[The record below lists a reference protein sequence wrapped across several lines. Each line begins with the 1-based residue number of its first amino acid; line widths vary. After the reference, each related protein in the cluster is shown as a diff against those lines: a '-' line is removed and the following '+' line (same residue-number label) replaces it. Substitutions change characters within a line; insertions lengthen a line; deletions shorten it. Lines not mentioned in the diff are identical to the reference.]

1 MRIRRW
7 PVVVTAVVVVVVMA
21 SRATP
26 RPAAQASSAPTKKD
40 VSLEARADML
50 ARAAVWHQPAVEIA
64 KANLGPAPDLP
75 DSIACKFILDAPS
88 GTSTKFDCTL
98 DSGERIR
105 VKYGRTPE
113 IPSEV
118 AASRLLHALGFGSDT
133 VTLYKRVRCYGCP
146 KEPFI
151 TMKAVDFAKAG
162 GLYSKLVNYDT
173 FEDFEWAIVERKH
186 PARAVETGQLEGWSF
201 HELDQIDEAK
211 GGAPRAHVDALRLLA
226 VFLAHWDNKSENQR
240 LVCLSQQDWPEG
252 GRCEKPFA
260 MLQDVGGAFG
270 PRKVDLSGWEVA
282 PIWGNRETCVAT
294 MESLPYEGAT
304 FKPVH
309 VTEAGRRHLASLL
322 GQLTD
327 AQIEALFTGARFDKK
342 KSFLTARARPVS
354 EWVRVFKSRVR
365 QISDGAPC
373 PK

>member
-1 MRIRRW
+1 MRISRW
-7 PVVVTAVVVVVVMA
+7 LVIVTAVVVVVVMA
-21 SRATP
+21 SRAAE
-26 RPAAQASSAPTKKD
+26 RPAAQTSSAPTKKD
-40 VSLEARADML
+40 VGQEERADAL
-50 ARAAVWHQPAVEIA
+50 GRAAVWQKPTVEIA
-64 KANLGPAPDLP
+64 KASLGPALDQP
-75 DSIACKFILDAPS
+75 DSIACKFILNAPS
-88 GTSTKFDCTL
+88 GTSPKFDCTL
-98 DSGERIR
+98 DSGERLR

-113 IPSEV
+113 IPSEI
-118 AASRLLHALGFGSDT
+118 AASRLLSALGFGSDT
-133 VTLYKRVRCYGCP
+133 VTLYQHVRCYGCP

-151 TMKAVDFAKAG
+151 TMKAVDFTKAE

-173 FEDFEWAIVERKH
+173 FEDFEWALVERKH
-186 PARAVETGQLEGWSF
+186 PARAIESGKLEGWAF

-226 VFLAHWDNKSENQR
+226 VFIAHWDNKSENQR

-252 GRCEKPFA
+252 GRCEKPLA

-270 PRKVDLSGWEVA
+270 PRKVDLSGWQVA
-282 PIWGNRETCVAT
+282 PIWGNRETCVTT

-304 FKPVH
+304 FKPVQ

-322 GQLTD
+322 EQLSD
-327 AQIEALFTGARFDKK
+327 DQIEDLFKGARFDKK
-342 KSFLTARARPVS
+342 KSFLTAPAKPVS